1 MHKTSGNLMALLPGL
16 LLAVA
21 VAALAMLVERMQL
34 RWLGRP
40 WIDALVFAIAL
51 GTLLRTA
58 SPLPAHADAGI
69 AFAAKLPLEVAI
81 VLLGASVSFSAVGAA
96 GGVLLGLIA
105 ATVLLAIGIGYGIG
119 RLLGLPARLA
129 TLVACGNA
137 ICGNSAIVA
146 AAPVIDADS
155 DEVAASI
162 AFTAALGIVV
172 VLALPLAL
180 PLFGL
185 DQRHYGILA
194 GMTVYAVPQVLAATL
209 PVGAISAQ
217 VGALV
222 KLMRVLMLGPV
233 LLLLGLLGGRPG
245 AARLPLHRVLPWFVL
260 GFVGMMLLRS
270 SGLLPLTLADA
281 AQRVSVLLTLLTL
294 LAMAAL
300 GLSVN
305 LRSVLASGG
314 RVLAA
319 GALSL
324 LALAAI
330 SALLVWWLP

>member
-1 MHKTSGNLMALLPGL
+1 MATG
-16 LLAVA
+16 
-21 VAALAMLVERMQL
+21 VAALALLTERMQL

-40 WIDALVFAIAL
+40 WIDALVFAIVL
-51 GTLLRTA
+51 GTVLRTA
-58 SPLPAHADAGI
+58 LRLPAPVHAGI

-96 GGVLLGLIA
+96 GGLLLGLIA
-105 ATVLLAIGIGYGIG
+105 AIVLLAIGIGYGIG

-146 AAPVIDADS
+146 AAPVIEADS

-172 VLALPLAL
+172 VLALPLAV

-209 PVGAISAQ
+209 PVGAVSAQ

-222 KLMRVLMLGPV
+222 KLMRVVMLGPV
-233 LLLLGLLGGRPG
+233 MLLLGLTAGRPG
-245 AARLPLHRVLPWFVL
+245 AARVPLHRLLPWFVL
-260 GFVGMMLLRS
+260 GFIGMMLLRS
-270 SGLLPLTLADA
+270 SGLLAPALADA
-281 AQRVSVLLTLLTL
+281 MQRGSALLTLV
-294 LAMAAL
+294 AMAAL

-319 GALSL
+319 GTLSL
-324 LALAAI
+324 LALAGV

>member
-1 MHKTSGNLMALLPGL
+1 MHKARNKGAALLPGL
-16 LLAVA
+16 LLAIA
-21 VAALAMLVERMQL
+21 VAALAWLTEQVQL

-51 GTLLRTA
+51 GTVLRTA
-58 SPLPAHADAGI
+58 VRLPARADAGI

-81 VLLGASVSFSAVGAA
+81 VLLGASVSFGAVGAA
-96 GGVLLGLIA
+96 GGLLLGLIA

-172 VLALPLAL
+172 VLLLPLAV

-222 KLMRVLMLGPV
+222 KLMRVVMLGPV
-233 LLLLGLLGGRPG
+233 MLLLGLTAGRPG
-245 AARLPLHRVLPWFVL
+245 AARLPLHRLLPWFVL

-270 SGLLPLTLADA
+270 SGLLPLALADA
-281 AQRVSVLLTLLTL
+281 AQRVSALLTLV
-294 LAMAAL
+294 AMAAL

-319 GALSL
+319 GTLSL
-324 LALAAI
+324 LSLAAI
-330 SALLVWWLP
+330 SGLMLYWLP

>member
-1 MHKTSGNLMALLPGL
+1 MHKALRNGTALWPGALLATG
-16 LLAVA
+16 
-21 VAALAMLVERMQL
+21 VAALALLAERMQL

-40 WIDALVFAIAL
+40 WIDALVFAIVL
-51 GTLLRTA
+51 GTVLRTA
-58 SPLPAHADAGI
+58 VRLPARVHAGI

-96 GGVLLGLIA
+96 GGLLLGLIA
-105 ATVLLAIGIGYGIG
+105 AIVLLAIGIGYGIG

-172 VLALPLAL
+172 VLALPLAV

-209 PVGAISAQ
+209 PVGAVSAQ

-222 KLMRVLMLGPV
+222 KLMRVVMLGPV
-233 LLLLGLLGGRPG
+233 MLLLGLTAGRPG
-245 AARLPLHRVLPWFVL
+245 AARVPLHRLLPWFVL
-260 GFVGMMLLRS
+260 GFIGMMLLRS
-270 SGLLPLTLADA
+270 SGLLAPALADA
-281 AQRVSVLLTLLTL
+281 MQRGSALLTLV
-294 LAMAAL
+294 AMAAL

-319 GALSL
+319 GTLSL

>member
-1 MHKTSGNLMALLPGL
+1 MHRALNKGTALLPGL
-16 LLAVA
+16 LLASA
-21 VAALAMLVERMQL
+21 VAALAMLAQRLQL

-40 WIDALVFAIAL
+40 WIDALVVAIVL
-51 GTLLRTA
+51 GTLLRTVSA
-58 SPLPAHADAGI
+58 LPARLDAGI
-69 AFAAKLPLEVAI
+69 AFAAKLPLEAAI
-81 VLLGASVSFSAVGAA
+81 VLLGASVGIGAVGAA
-96 GGVLLGLIA
+96 GGLLLGLIA

-119 RLLGLPARLA
+119 RALGLPARLA

-155 DEVAASI
+155 DDVAASI

-172 VLALPLAL
+172 VLALPLAV

-209 PVGAISAQ
+209 PVGAVSAQ

-233 LLLLGLLGGRPG
+233 MLLLGLTAGRPG

-260 GFVGMMLLRS
+260 GFIGMMLLRS
-270 SGLLPLTLADA
+270 CGLLPQAMANA
-281 AQRVSVLLTLLTL
+281 AQRLSALLTLV
-294 LAMAAL
+294 AMAAL

-319 GALSL
+319 GTLSL
-324 LALAAI
+324 LALAGL
-330 SALLVWWLP
+330 SALLLWWLP

>member
-1 MHKTSGNLMALLPGL
+1 MRKMEGRDKTLWPGV
-16 LLAVA
+16 LLAAA
-21 VAALAMLVERMQL
+21 VAALAMLAERAQL

-40 WIDALVFAIAL
+40 WIDALVFAIVF

-58 SPLPAHADAGI
+58 VRWPARVHDGI

-81 VLLGASVSFSAVGAA
+81 VLLGASVSVGAIGAA
-96 GGVLLGLIA
+96 GGVLLGAIA
-105 ATVLLAIGIGYGIG
+105 AIVLLAIGIGYGIG

-146 AAPVIDADS
+146 AAPVIEADS

-172 VLALPLAL
+172 VLVLPLAA
-180 PLFGL
+180 PLFDL
-185 DQRHYGILA
+185 DDRHYGILA

-209 PVGAISAQ
+209 PVGAVSAQ
-217 VGALV
+217 VGAMV
-222 KLMRVLMLGPV
+222 KLMRVVMLGPV
-233 LLLLGLLGGRPG
+233 MLLLGLVAGRPG
-245 AARLPLHRVLPWFVL
+245 AARLPLHRLVPWFVL
-260 GFVGMMLLRS
+260 GFIGMLLLRS
-270 SGLLPLTLADA
+270 SGLLPSAVAQSVQRVATDLTL
-281 AQRVSVLLTLLTL
+281 V
-294 LAMAAL
+294 AMAAL

-319 GALSL
+319 GTLSL

-330 SALLVWWLP
+330 SLLLVHSLP

>member
-1 MHKTSGNLMALLPGL
+1 MRKMDGSDKTLWPGV
-16 LLAVA
+16 LLAAA
-21 VAALAMLVERMQL
+21 VAALAMLAERVQL

-40 WIDALVFAIAL
+40 WVDALVFAIVF

-58 SPLPAHADAGI
+58 VRLPARMHDGI

-81 VLLGASVSFSAVGAA
+81 VLLGASVSVSAIGAA
-96 GGVLLGLIA
+96 GGVLLGAIA
-105 ATVLLAIGIGYGIG
+105 AIVLLAIGIGYGIG

-146 AAPVIDADS
+146 AAPVIEADS

-172 VLALPLAL
+172 VLVLPLAA

-185 DQRHYGILA
+185 DDRHYGILA

-209 PVGAISAQ
+209 PVGAVSAQ
-217 VGALV
+217 VGAMV
-222 KLMRVLMLGPV
+222 KLMRVVMLGPV
-233 LLLLGLLGGRPG
+233 MLLLGLVAGRPG
-245 AARLPLHRVLPWFVL
+245 AARLPLHHVVPWFVL
-260 GFVGMMLLRS
+260 GFIGMLLVRS
-270 SGLLPLTLADA
+270 SGLLPSAVAEIAQRAATDLTL
-281 AQRVSVLLTLLTL
+281 V
-294 LAMAAL
+294 AMAAL

-319 GALSL
+319 GTLSL

-330 SALLVWWLP
+330 SLLLVHYLP

>member
-1 MHKTSGNLMALLPGL
+1 MHKALRNGTALWPGT
-16 LLAVA
+16 LLATG
-21 VAALAMLVERMQL
+21 VAALALLAERMQL

-40 WIDALVFAIAL
+40 WIDALVFAIVL
-51 GTLLRTA
+51 GTVLRTA
-58 SPLPAHADAGI
+58 VRLPARAHAGI

-96 GGVLLGLIA
+96 GGLLLGLIA
-105 ATVLLAIGIGYGIG
+105 AIVLLAIGIGYGIG

-172 VLALPLAL
+172 VLALPLAV

-209 PVGAISAQ
+209 PVGAVSAQ

-222 KLMRVLMLGPV
+222 KLMRVVMLGPV
-233 LLLLGLLGGRPG
+233 MLLLGLTAGRPG
-245 AARLPLHRVLPWFVL
+245 AARLPWHRVLPWFVL
-260 GFVGMMLLRS
+260 GFIGMMLLRS
-270 SGLLPLTLADA
+270 SGLLAPALADA
-281 AQRVSVLLTLLTL
+281 MQRVSTLLTL
-294 LAMAAL
+294 VAMAAL

-319 GALSL
+319 GTLSL

>member
-1 MHKTSGNLMALLPGL
+1 MHKAPRNGTALWPGT
-16 LLAVA
+16 LLATG
-21 VAALAMLVERMQL
+21 VAALALLTERMQL

-40 WIDALVFAIAL
+40 WIDALVFGIVL
-51 GTLLRTA
+51 GTVLRTA
-58 SPLPAHADAGI
+58 VRLPARVHAGI

-96 GGVLLGLIA
+96 GALLLGLIA
-105 ATVLLAIGIGYGIG
+105 AIVLLAIGIGYGIG

-146 AAPVIDADS
+146 AAPVIEADS

-172 VLALPLAL
+172 VLVLPLAV

-209 PVGAISAQ
+209 PVGAVSAQ

-222 KLMRVLMLGPV
+222 KLMRVVMLGPV
-233 LLLLGLLGGRPG
+233 MLLLGLTAGRPG
-245 AARLPLHRVLPWFVL
+245 AARVPLHRLLPWFVL
-260 GFVGMMLLRS
+260 GFIGMMLLRS
-270 SGLLPLTLADA
+270 SGLLAPALADA
-281 AQRVSVLLTLLTL
+281 MQHTSALLTLV
-294 LAMAAL
+294 AMAAL

-319 GALSL
+319 GTLSL

>member
-1 MHKTSGNLMALLPGL
+1 MGRAIENGTALWPGALL
-16 LLAVA
+16 ATA
-21 VAALAMLVERMQL
+21 VAALAMLAERAQL

-40 WIDALVFAIAL
+40 WLDALVLAIVL

-58 SPLPAHADAGI
+58 VRLPAHAHAGI

-81 VLLGASVSFSAVGAA
+81 VLLGASVSIRTVGAA
-96 GGVLLGLIA
+96 GGLLLGLVA
-105 ATVLLAIGIGYGIG
+105 AIVLLAIGIGYGIG

-146 AAPVIDADS
+146 AAPVIEADS

-172 VLALPLAL
+172 VLALPLAV

-209 PVGAISAQ
+209 PVGAVSAQ

-233 LLLLGLLGGRPG
+233 MLLLGLSAGRPG
-245 AARLPLHRVLPWFVL
+245 AARLPWHRALPWFVL

-270 SGLLPLTLADA
+270 AGLLPPALAAAAQHASAWLTL
-281 AQRVSVLLTLLTL
+281 V
-294 LAMAAL
+294 AMAAL

-319 GALSL
+319 GTLSL
-324 LALAAI
+324 LALAGI

>member
-1 MHKTSGNLMALLPGL
+1 MRKMEGRDKTLWPGV
-16 LLAVA
+16 LLAAA
-21 VAALAMLVERMQL
+21 VAALAMLAERAQL

-40 WIDALVFAIAL
+40 WVDALVFAIVF

-58 SPLPAHADAGI
+58 VRLPARVHDGI

-81 VLLGASVSFSAVGAA
+81 VLLGASVSVSAIGAA
-96 GGVLLGLIA
+96 GGVLLGAIA
-105 ATVLLAIGIGYGIG
+105 AIVLLAIGIGYGIG

-146 AAPVIDADS
+146 AAPVIEADS

-172 VLALPLAL
+172 VLVLPLAA

-185 DQRHYGILA
+185 DDRHYGILA

-209 PVGAISAQ
+209 PVGAVSAQ
-217 VGALV
+217 VGAMV
-222 KLMRVLMLGPV
+222 KLMRVVMLGPV
-233 LLLLGLLGGRPG
+233 MLLLGLVVGRPG
-245 AARLPLHRVLPWFVL
+245 AARLPLHRLVPWFVL
-260 GFVGMMLLRS
+260 GFIGMLLLRS
-270 SGLLPLTLADA
+270 SGLLPSAVA
-281 AQRVSVLLTLLTL
+281 QSAQRVATDLTLV
-294 LAMAAL
+294 AMAAL

-319 GALSL
+319 GTLSL

-330 SALLVWWLP
+330 SLLLVHSLP

>member
-1 MHKTSGNLMALLPGL
+1 MDKARVKGAALWPGL
-16 LLAVA
+16 LLAIA
-21 VAALAMLVERMQL
+21 VAALASLAERAQL

-40 WIDALVFAIAL
+40 WIDALVLAIAL

-58 SPLPAHADAGI
+58 LPLPARADAGI
-69 AFAAKLPLEVAI
+69 ASAAKLPLEVAI
-81 VLLGASVSFSAVGAA
+81 VLLGASVSVSAVGAA
-96 GGVLLGLIA
+96 GGLLLGLIA
-105 ATVLLAIGIGYGIG
+105 ATVLLAIGLGYGIG

-155 DEVAASI
+155 DAVAASI

-172 VLALPLAL
+172 VLALPLAV

-209 PVGAISAQ
+209 PVGAVSAQ

-222 KLMRVLMLGPV
+222 KLMRVAMLGPV
-233 LLLLGLLGGRPG
+233 MVLLGLSAGRPG
-245 AARLPLHRVLPWFVL
+245 AARLPLHRLLPWFVL
-260 GFVGMMLLRS
+260 GFGGMMLLRA
-270 SGLLPLTLADA
+270 SGLLPLALADA
-281 AQRVSVLLTLLTL
+281 AQRVSALLTLV
-294 LAMAAL
+294 AMAAL

-319 GALSL
+319 GTLSL
-324 LALAAI
+324 LVLGGL
-330 SALLVWWLP
+330 SALLLCWLP

>member
-1 MHKTSGNLMALLPGL
+1 MHQALRNGTALWPGALLATG
-16 LLAVA
+16 
-21 VAALAMLVERMQL
+21 VAALALLTERVQL

-40 WIDALVFAIAL
+40 WIDALVFAIVL
-51 GTLLRTA
+51 GTVLRTA
-58 SPLPAHADAGI
+58 VRLPARVHTGI

-96 GGVLLGLIA
+96 GALLLGLIA
-105 ATVLLAIGIGYGIG
+105 AIVLLAIGIGYGIG

-172 VLALPLAL
+172 VLALPLAV

-209 PVGAISAQ
+209 PVGAVSAQ

-222 KLMRVLMLGPV
+222 KLMRVVMLGPV
-233 LLLLGLLGGRPG
+233 MLLLGLTAGRPG
-245 AARLPLHRVLPWFVL
+245 AARVPLHRLLPWFVL
-260 GFVGMMLLRS
+260 GFIGMMLLRS
-270 SGLLPLTLADA
+270 SGLLAPALADA
-281 AQRVSVLLTLLTL
+281 MQRTSALLTLV
-294 LAMAAL
+294 AMAAL

-319 GALSL
+319 GTLSL
-324 LALAAI
+324 LALAGI